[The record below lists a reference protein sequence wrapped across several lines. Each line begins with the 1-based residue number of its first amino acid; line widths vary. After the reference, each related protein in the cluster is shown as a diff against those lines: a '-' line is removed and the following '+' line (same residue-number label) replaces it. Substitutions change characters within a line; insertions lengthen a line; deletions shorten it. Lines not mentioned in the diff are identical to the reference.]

1 MSASRWHSAIQFIWG
16 MKCWRIIF
24 HARVGPVRIPQK
36 AHRDTSWW
44 TYVFKSSGICGRH
57 SAFWCIW
64 CVKHQHTIFHPGWDR
79 YGFHKKHF
87 GTHYGELLFLNLVGS
102 AGHVVHSA
110 AFVMPNIDALFL
122 CSGGTDMNSMKST
135 PGHVTPNLCFCI

>member
-1 MSASRWHSAIQFIWG
+1 
-16 MKCWRIIF
+16 
-24 HARVGPVRIPQK
+24 
-36 AHRDTSWW
+36 
-44 TYVFKSSGICGRH
+44 
-57 SAFWCIW
+57 
-64 CVKHQHTIFHPGWDR
+64 VKHQHTIFHPGWDR

-110 AFVMPNIDALFL
+110 AFIMPNIDALFL